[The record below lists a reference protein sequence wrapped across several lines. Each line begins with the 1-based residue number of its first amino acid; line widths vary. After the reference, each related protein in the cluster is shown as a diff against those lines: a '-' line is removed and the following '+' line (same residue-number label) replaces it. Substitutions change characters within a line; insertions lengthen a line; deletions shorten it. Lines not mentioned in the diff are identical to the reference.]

1 MKSVPGLY
9 EKVILCPPNMSQ
21 PLSPLSSSDWNARGR
36 LPDSSPSPSRR
47 RKIDE
52 ISSRDNDMENIS
64 PNPAKRPVYDLMVE
78 DVSNIKSPAIHEMHY
93 AGIGDENDDI
103 VQDIP
108 SSPFQYDARNDTVDL
123 EKLRTAS
130 LSSGSTDGS
139 CAPNVLRE
147 SSLLRDGEASSP
159 TPIRVL
165 DVPEETLEHRLDF
178 VQESRDQ
185 SQIDGDHGDSVIHH
199 QHFGESAQCEI
210 GNSIMEE
217 RHNEGMST
225 VCRDDSLANDH
236 DQVDSDVG
244 NDAIIGD
251 PMDDTCL
258 STFSAVPNV
267 DMTLFAKLRGS
278 PTKRIHDMTRSLE
291 NESNYLSCQN
301 ADPVTPKTAR
311 RGHHANELLDVTWPT
326 VSPSARKQDI
336 GHDNDAGD
344 LLDLTDQLN
353 YFTRV
358 SQRYA
363 AQNGRISSPRR
374 RSPLKSSRESIRT
387 PGKFALLDFDIPPAP
402 TPRSIP
408 TITPREL
415 ESLKSGFLS
424 ELSSLKATLSG
435 KEAEV
440 SSLKQAVADAERRVG
455 EASEEV
461 RNEAARR
468 EALEIEQAAWER
480 RGKEVE
486 NILRGVKS
494 EILERDR
501 EREQQTKKFEEAERR
516 REQLESR
523 VVELESQL
531 SASRKAAATAEA
543 TSSGNDSYHIKTAEE
558 AAREVQDAVEK
569 VARELHTLYKGKHES
584 KVAALKKSYE
594 ARWEKRVR
602 EAEHKLK
609 EAIEENERLKTERD
623 ATISGPVNP
632 NMSILG
638 RDNEAHEAEKRVL
651 EAQIKGLQQE
661 MSVVKRDN
669 EKLHSELKME
679 RTEKGELVAAV
690 DEWLAMQQIQNQSR
704 RCEPPASDPSYVQ
717 QETVAKN
724 SEVSILPESED
735 FSRSVSGRG
744 GARGIR
750 PPSGGIP
757 TGEKKSSRAGMYG
770 HARTNSSGRSG
781 IAAPTPSRSGIMN
794 SIERMGR
801 GSN

>member
-1 MKSVPGLY
+1 
-9 EKVILCPPNMSQ
+9 MSR
-21 PLSPLSSSDWNARGR
+21 PLSPLSSSDWNARDR
-36 LPDSSPSPSRR
+36 SLDSSPSPARR

-52 ISSRDNDMENIS
+52 IIARDDDDMENLP
-64 PNPAKRPVYDLMVE
+64 PNPAKRPVYDIIVE
-78 DVSNIKSPAIHEMHY
+78 DGSNTGSLVIDEMHCT
-93 AGIGDENDDI
+93 GIGDENDDI
-103 VQDIP
+103 TPNPP

-123 EKLRTAS
+123 EKLRTGS
-130 LSSGSTDGS
+130 LSSGSMNGS
-139 CAPNVLRE
+139 CTPNVLRD
-147 SSLLRDGEASSP
+147 SVSGEADSLP
-159 TPIRVL
+159 PIQLL
-165 DVPEETLEHRLDF
+165 DVPEQETLEHRPDF
-178 VQESRDQ
+178 IQEGREQ
-185 SQIDGDHGDSVIHH
+185 PQIDGDHGDSVIHH

-217 RHNEGMST
+217 RHNEEMST
-225 VCRDDSLANDH
+225 VCQDDSLANDH
-236 DQVDSDVG
+236 DHMDSDVG
-244 NDAIIGD
+244 NDAMICGTGD

-258 STFSAVPNV
+258 STFSAVPNA
-267 DMTLFAKLRGS
+267 DMTLFAKLGGS

-291 NESNYLSCQN
+291 NTSNYLSRQN
-301 ADPVTPKTAR
+301 AEPVTPKTAR
-311 RGHHANELLDVTWPT
+311 RGHHANELLDVNWPT
-326 VSPSARKQDI
+326 VSPTSRKQNF
-336 GHDNDAGD
+336 GHDNDVTD

-353 YFTRV
+353 YLTRV

-374 RSPLKSSRESIRT
+374 RPPLKSSGESIRT

-440 SSLKQAVADAERRVG
+440 ASLKQAVADAERRVG

-486 NILRGVKS
+486 SILRGVKA

-501 EREQQTKKFEEAERR
+501 EREQHTKKFEETERR

-543 TSSGNDSYHIKTAEE
+543 TSSGNDSCHTKTAEE
-558 AAREVQDAVEK
+558 AAREVQDAVER
-569 VARELHTLYKGKHES
+569 VARELHALYRGKHES

-602 EAEHKLK
+602 EAEHKMK

-632 NMSILG
+632 NMSMLG
-638 RDNEAHEAEKRVL
+638 RDNETHEAEKRVL

-661 MSVVKRDN
+661 MAVVKRNN

-704 RCEPPASDPSYVQ
+704 RCEPLEPPGSDPSCEQ
-717 QETVAKN
+717 QETVTKN
-724 SEVSILPESED
+724 LEASIPPESENL
-735 FSRSVSGRG
+735 SRSVIGRG
-744 GARGIR
+744 GPSGIR

-757 TGEKKSSRAGMYG
+757 AGEKKSSRASMYGG
-770 HARTNSSGRSG
+770 HARTNSTGRSG
-781 IAAPTPSRSGIMN
+781 IAAPTPGRSGIMN